1 MKLIKGYSMYPKII
15 NNYSKYFL
23 ENLKHLA
30 NNYTFKFTYLLVL
43 NYSR

>member
-23 ENLKHLA
+23 ENLNQA
-30 NNYTFKFTYLLVL
+30 
-43 NYSR
+43 SRE